1 MLVAVFILVY
11 LEDEGKVVVESEK
24 KKKNP
29 ISVKCNEVFSKKNWK
44 LKGKNQTTLPKPK
57 QKQ

>member
-29 ISVKCNEVFSKKNWK
+29 SVWNAMKFLVKKIEN
-44 LKGKNQTTLPKPK
+44 
-57 QKQ
+57 